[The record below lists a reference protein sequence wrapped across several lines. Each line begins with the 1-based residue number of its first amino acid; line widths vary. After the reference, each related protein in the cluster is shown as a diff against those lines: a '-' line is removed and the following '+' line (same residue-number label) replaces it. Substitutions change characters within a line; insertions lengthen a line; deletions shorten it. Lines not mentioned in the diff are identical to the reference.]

1 MYAYNA
7 CMYGYD
13 AYMKDIHAHISC
25 THEMILCMHER
36 VICMRRR
43 PTITLLYVLNIDEQN
58 ANIPEMQTLSKMATP
73 DSRNKTNS
81 IQNV

>member
-1 MYAYNA
+1 
-7 CMYGYD
+7 
-13 AYMKDIHAHISC
+13 
-25 THEMILCMHER
+25 MIFQHYER
-36 VICMRRR
+36 VIYMRRR